1 VVSPAGAIE
10 ASTFAHAM
18 RDSLWLYPV
27 VLFAHIL
34 GVALL
39 FGSIAVLDFRLVGIW
54 RKAPVK
60 ALAAQVLPWS
70 AGSFLL
76 ILPSGLAM
84 FAANATE
91 LIASPVLAV
100 KLCLIMAAGVNAAA
114 FHTMTFPSVAVWDAP
129 EMRALGPPPAARL
142 AGALSLALW
151 ASVIACGV
159 ILANF

>member
-1 VVSPAGAIE
+1 VSPAGAIE
-10 ASTFAHAM
+10 ASAFAQAM
-18 RDSLWLYPV
+18 RDSLWLYPA

-34 GVALL
+34 GIALL
-39 FGSIAVLDFRLVGIW
+39 FGSIAVLDLRLIGIS

-91 LIASPVLAV
+91 LISSPVLAV
-100 KLCLIMAAGVNAAA
+100 KMCLVMAAGLNAAI
-114 FHTMTFPSVAVWDAP
+114 FHTVTFPSVNVWDAP
-129 EMRALGPPPAARL
+129 EMRALGPPPSARL

-159 ILANF
+159 LLANF

>member
-1 VVSPAGAIE
+1 VSPAGAIE
-10 ASTFAHAM
+10 ASVFAQAM
-18 RDSLWLYPV
+18 RDSLWLYPA

-34 GVALL
+34 GIALL
-39 FGSIAVLDFRLVGIW
+39 FGSIAVLDLRLIGIW

-91 LIASPVLAV
+91 VIASPVFLV
-100 KLCLIMAAGVNAAA
+100 KMCLIMAAGLNAAI
-114 FHTMTFPSVAVWDAP
+114 FHSATFPSVNVWDAA
-129 EMRALGPPPAARL
+129 EMRALGPPPSARL

-159 ILANF
+159 LLANF

>member
-1 VVSPAGAIE
+1 
-10 ASTFAHAM
+10 M

-39 FGSIAVLDFRLVGIW
+39 FGSIAVLDLRLIGIW
-54 RKAPVK
+54 RKAPVR

-84 FAANATE
+84 FAANASE
-91 LIASPVLAV
+91 LIASPVLAG
-100 KLCLIMAAGVNAAA
+100 KLGPLQAAGVQAAA
-114 FHTMTFPSVAVWDAP
+114 LPLLTVS
-129 EMRALGPPPAARL
+129 
-142 AGALSLALW
+142 
-151 ASVIACGV
+151 C
-159 ILANF
+159 

>member
-1 VVSPAGAIE
+1 MSPAGAIE
-10 ASTFAHAM
+10 ASAFAQAM
-18 RDSLWLYPV
+18 RDSWWLYPA

-34 GVALL
+34 GIALL
-39 FGSIAVLDFRLVGIW
+39 FGSIAVLDLRLIGIW
-54 RKAPVK
+54 KKAPVK

-100 KLCLIMAAGVNAAA
+100 KMGLIMAAGVNAAI
-114 FHTMTFPSVAVWDAP
+114 FHTVTFPSVSVWDAP
-129 EMRALGPPPAARL
+129 EMRALGPPPSARL

-151 ASVIACGV
+151 ASVIACGLT
-159 ILANF
+159 LAYF

>member
-1 VVSPAGAIE
+1 MTPVGALE
-10 ASTFAHAM
+10 ASAFAQAM
-18 RDSLWLYPV
+18 RDSLWLYPA
-27 VLFAHIL
+27 VLFTHIL
-34 GVALL
+34 GIALL
-39 FGSIAVLDFRLVGIW
+39 FGSIAVLDVRLLGLT

-76 ILPSGLAM
+76 IVPSGLAM

-100 KLCLIMAAGVNAAA
+100 KVCLIMAAGLNAGV
-114 FHTMTFPSVAVWDAP
+114 FHTLTFPSVAVWDAP
-129 EMRALGPPPAARL
+129 EMRALGPPPSARL
-142 AGALSLALW
+142 AGALSLTLW

>member
-1 VVSPAGAIE
+1 
-10 ASTFAHAM
+10 M
-18 RDSLWLYPV
+18 RDSWWLYPA

-34 GVALL
+34 GIALL
-39 FGSIAVLDFRLVGIW
+39 FGSIAVLDLRLIGIW
-54 RKAPVK
+54 KKAPVK

-100 KLCLIMAAGVNAAA
+100 KMGLIMAAGVNAAI
-114 FHTMTFPSVAVWDAP
+114 FHAVTLPSVSVWDSE
-129 EMRALGPPPAARL
+129 EMRKLAPPPSARL
-142 AGALSLALW
+142 AGALSLAIW
-151 ASVIACGV
+151 VSVIACGRL
-159 ILANF
+159 LAYF

>member
-1 VVSPAGAIE
+1 VSPAGAIE
-10 ASTFAHAM
+10 ASAFAQAM
-18 RDSLWLYPV
+18 RDSLWLYPA

-34 GVALL
+34 GIALL
-39 FGSIAVLDFRLVGIW
+39 FGSIAVLDLRLIGIS

-91 LIASPVLAV
+91 LSQ
-100 KLCLIMAAGVNAAA
+100 
-114 FHTMTFPSVAVWDAP
+114 
-129 EMRALGPPPAARL
+129 ARC
-142 AGALSLALW
+142 W
-151 ASVIACGV
+151 P
-159 ILANF
+159 

>member
-1 VVSPAGAIE
+1 VSPAGAIE
-10 ASTFAHAM
+10 ASAFAQAM
-18 RDSLWLYPV
+18 RDSWWLYPA

-34 GVALL
+34 GIALL
-39 FGSIAVLDFRLVGIW
+39 FGSIAVLDLRLIGIW
-54 RKAPVK
+54 KKAPVK

-100 KLCLIMAAGVNAAA
+100 KMGLIMAAGVNAAI
-114 FHTMTFPSVAVWDAP
+114 FHAVTLPSVSVWDSP
-129 EMRALGPPPAARL
+129 EMRALGPPPSARL

-151 ASVIACGV
+151 TSVIACGLT
-159 ILANF
+159 LAYF

>member
-1 VVSPAGAIE
+1 MSPAGAIE
-10 ASTFAHAM
+10 ASAFAQAM
-18 RDSLWLYPV
+18 RDSLWLYPA

-34 GVALL
+34 GIALL
-39 FGSIAVLDFRLVGIW
+39 FGSIAVLDLRLIGIW
-54 RKAPVK
+54 KKAPVK

-100 KLCLIMAAGVNAAA
+100 KMGLIMAAGVNAAI
-114 FHTMTFPSVAVWDAP
+114 FHTVTFPSVSVWDAP
-129 EMRALGPPPAARL
+129 EMRALGPPPSARL

-151 ASVIACGV
+151 TSVIACGLT
-159 ILANF
+159 LAYF

>member
-1 VVSPAGAIE
+1 VSPVGAIE
-10 ASTFAHAM
+10 ASALAQAL

-39 FGSIAVLDFRLVGIW
+39 FGSIAVLDLRLIGIW
-54 RKAPVK
+54 KKAPVK
-60 ALAAQVLPWS
+60 ALAGQVLPWS

-76 ILPSGLAM
+76 IVPSGLAL
-84 FAANATE
+84 FAANATDV
-91 LIASPVLAV
+91 IASPVFTV
-100 KLCLIMAAGVNAAA
+100 KMSLIMAAGLNAAV
-114 FHTMTFPSVAVWDAP
+114 FHALTFPSVKVWDAP
-129 EMRALGPPPAARL
+129 EMRVLGPPPSARV
-142 AGALSLALW
+142 AGALSLTLW